1 VQRYAD
7 IDEALAD
14 CRALVGSS
22 WDEAKAGTILHEVL
36 AEDGGELVFDGGVT
50 LSGIAH
56 WRPTN

>member
-1 VQRYAD
+1 
-7 IDEALAD
+7 
-14 CRALVGSS
+14 
-22 WDEAKAGTILHEVL
+22 VL